1 MLSSQKEVR
10 QLVTEVQQEV
20 VALTQT
26 ERMLLRWYRQCS
38 PEDRAYVVRFVSALA
53 ETGQKH

>member
-1 MLSSQKEVR
+1 MLSSQKEARPVI
-10 QLVTEVQQEV
+10 QDVQPAAS
-20 VALTQT
+20 ALTQT

-38 PEDRAYVVRFVSALA
+38 PEDRAHVVRFVSALA